1 MSTPQAGSAA
11 FSGQRLEESAL
22 QKLGLATAWACL
34 GPATSMLIAALAC
47 GRVGCPLIPGY
58 GPLNLAALMV
68 AILLFFYADRAVKAI
83 RRGDPRPFNRV
94 LIIGGL
100 EIPLLGLASALAART
115 GETLLTT
122 LAFSALAYS
131 ILASGWKH
139 LTLLAEGALEGE
151 RAEKRRAKEARDREK
166 EKAKKGKRK
175 S

>member
-1 MSTPQAGSAA
+1 MPTPQAGSAA
-11 FSGQRLEESAL
+11 SSSLKIEESAL

-34 GPATSMLIAALAC
+34 GPASSMLVAALAC
-47 GRVGCPLIPGY
+47 GRVGCPLLPGY
-58 GPLNLAALMV
+58 GPLNLAALVV
-68 AILLFFYADRAVKAI
+68 AIVLFFYADRAVKTI
-83 RRGDPRPFNRV
+83 RSGDPRPFNRI

-139 LTLLAEGALEGE
+139 MTLLAEGGE
-151 RAEKRRAKEARDREK
+151 EAGRGREREK
-166 EKAKKGKRK
+166 PRPKGKKR
-175 S
+175 

>member
-1 MSTPQAGSAA
+1 MPTPQAGSAA
-11 FSGQRLEESAL
+11 SSGLKIEESAL

-34 GPATSMLIAALAC
+34 GPASSMLVAALAC
-47 GRVGCPLIPGY
+47 GRVGCPLLPGY
-58 GPLNLAALMV
+58 GPLNLAALV
-68 AILLFFYADRAVKAI
+68 IAIILFFYADRAVKTI
-83 RRGDPRPFNRV
+83 RNGDPRPFNRI

-139 LTLLAEGALEGE
+139 MTLLAEGAAEGGE
-151 RAEKRRAKEARDREK
+151 EARRGREK
-166 EKAKKGKRK
+166 EKPRPKGKKR
-175 S
+175 

>member
-1 MSTPQAGSAA
+1 MSTPKAR
-11 FSGQRLEESAL
+11 SGPLSGPRLEESAL

-34 GPATSMLIAALAC
+34 GPAGSMLIGALAC
-47 GRVGCPLIPGY
+47 GRMGCPLIPGY

-83 RRGDPRPFNRV
+83 RKGDPRPFSRV

-139 LTLLAEGALEGE
+139 LTLLAEGSLEPEQEG
-151 RAEKRRAKEARDREK
+151 RGEAREIRGK
-166 EKAKKGKRK
+166 ERGKAKKAKGR